1 MTKVAIPTFQ
11 KRVSPVLDTCKH
23 IVVINVKNGSEIDR
37 EGIFLGDMS
46 LDERCR
52 VFEKLGV
59 SVIICGGISEAFGKI
74 LKRIKLRLIN
84 GIAGEVED
92 VLSAYLGGFL
102 DNPKF
107 YMPGFK
113 PNNKRM

>member
-1 MTKVAIPTFQ
+1 MAKIAIPTFQ

-23 IVVINVKNGSEIDR
+23 ILVINCKNGSEIDR
-37 EGIFLGDMS
+37 ENIFLGDMT
-46 LDERCR
+46 LNERCR
-52 VFEKLGV
+52 IFEKIGV

-74 LKRIKLRLIN
+74 LKDVKLRLKN
-84 GIAGEVED
+84 GIAGEIED
-92 VLSAYLGGFL
+92 VLSAYFSGCL

-113 PNNKRM
+113 PKDKPL

>member
-23 IVVINVKNGSEIDR
+23 LLVVTFENGSEIDR
-37 EGIFLGDMS
+37 ESIFLGDMT
-46 LDERCR
+46 LNERCR
-52 VFEKLGV
+52 IFEKLGV

-74 LKRIKLRLIN
+74 LKRDKLQLTN
-84 GIAGEVED
+84 GIAGDVEY
-92 VLSAYLGGFL
+92 VLSAYLDGSL
-102 DNPKF
+102 DNPNF

-113 PNNKRM
+113 PNNQRR